1 MTSHPTRTDR
11 KSVALESRRLKT
23 AAGSFPGSCQE
34 AAGLV
39 AHDSKCPV
47 LGAKIFKS
55 ENGHLFGSK
64 WSVIAQ

>member
-1 MTSHPTRTDR
+1 MTSHPTLTDR
-11 KSVALESRRLKT
+11 KSVALESRCLKT
-23 AAGSFPGSCQE
+23 AAGSLPGSCQE

-47 LGAKIFKS
+47 LGAKLLKS

-64 WSVIAQ
+64 WRVIAQ